1 MPVHEVSPG
10 RWRWGK
16 HGKIGTKAQAE
27 AQARAIYASG
37 YREDAARR
45 KAARILKASPR
56 AEAAYV
62 LDLVRIMRETTRAVL
77 VVVERERLSPAPLRE
92 DAKLGLGG
100 PLTRRLFTWQRER
113 VQLAFDR
120 MGHEVD
126 KKAATSMALVG
137 ISPRH
142 IAGVESQID
151 HFREANVGL
160 IRTASQDFMDQVDA
174 ALEETEGMHVEA
186 IRKALED
193 RADVASS
200 RAQLIARN
208 ETLKLNSQV
217 IESRQ
222 RSAGVDSYQWSGS
235 LDERERDTHR
245 MLEGYT
251 IRWDE
256 PGDQI
261 LISRDLDD
269 SNEIDHAGRYFQCRC
284 VPVPIIEGLEDIL
297 PEPEGAGEGE
307 PDEE

>member
-1 MPVHEVSPG
+1 MPVRAVKG
-10 RWRWGK
+10 GYRWGK
-16 HGKIGTKAQAE
+16 HGHVYPTKAGAQKQA
-27 AQARAIYASG
+27 AAIYASG

-45 KAARILKASPR
+45 KAARILKASSR

-126 KKAATSMALVG
+126 KKAAASLALVG

-160 IRTASQDFMDQVDA
+160 IRNASQDFIDQVA
-174 ALEETEGMHVEA
+174 EVLEENEGARPEVL
-186 IRKALED
+186 RALLEE
-193 RADVASS
+193 RADVSRS
-200 RAQLIARN
+200 RAQLIARDQ
-208 ETLKLNSQV
+208 TLKLNAQV
-217 IESRQ
+217 QQSRA
-222 RSAGVDSYQWSGS
+222 RSAGISQYQWSGA
-235 LDERERDTHR
+235 LDERERPMHR
-245 MLEGYT
+245 ALEAQTFSYDDPPETNEDGD
-251 IRWDE
+251 RNN
-256 PGDQI
+256 PGED
-261 LISRDLDD
+261 
-269 SNEIDHAGRYFQCRC
+269 YQCRC
-284 VPVPIIEGLEDIL
+284 TAIPVIEGLENTL
-297 PEPEGAGEGE
+297 EEPEGEPTAEEGS
-307 PDEE
+307 EE